1 MQKPAGPALR
11 REVGATSLALNAI
24 NLTVGSG
31 IFVLPAIVA
40 MNLGAAGFIAY
51 LLCALL
57 VILIMLCYAE
67 VGSKITVSGGSYA
80 YVEKAFG
87 PLPGFLIN
95 TLFWMGTNSLA
106 DAAVINALTDILAT
120 WFPVFHTLY
129 VRALFFMIIFGGLAW
144 VNIRG
149 VKQGARFAAVT
160 TLLKLTP
167 LILLVIVGLFSVSA
181 SNLAVKQ
188 LPDIKTIGETALI
201 LFFAF
206 MGIET
211 SLSISG
217 EIKNP
222 TKNIPKGIFMGV
234 AGVLIIYLL
243 IQFVA
248 QGVMGT
254 GLANHKDAPLAA
266 LAETIWGPVGAT
278 ILLLAGVLSMFG
290 LLTGDILTSPRILFA
305 ASEDK
310 LVPGFLSRIH
320 PKFSTPYLAI
330 IVYCAADFIFATLSD
345 FKRLAELA
353 SSSLL
358 IIYLAVVLATIRLR
372 YKKDIAETGGFRIP
386 GGLLIPLL
394 AIIVVCWF
402 LSHITMAEVKAMAI
416 FFSVLTALFFIN
428 KLVRR
433 RMGLPVESH
442 DKPQ

>member
-1 MQKPAGPALR
+1 MQKPAEPTLR
-11 REVGATSLALNAI
+11 REVGANSLALNAI

-51 LLCALL
+51 LLCGLL

-120 WFPVFHTLY
+120 WFPVFHTQY
-129 VRALFFMIIFGGLAW
+129 VRILFFIIIFSGLAW

-149 VKQGARFAAVT
+149 VKQGARFAVAA

-167 LILLVIVGLFSVSA
+167 LVLLVIFGLFSVSG

-188 LPDIKTIGETALI
+188 LPGISAIGETSLI

-222 TKNIPKGIFMGV
+222 MRNIPRGIFMGV

-248 QGVMGT
+248 QGVMGAS
-254 GLANHKDAPLAA
+254 LASYKDAPLAA
-266 LAETIWGPVGAT
+266 LAEIVWGPVGAT

-290 LLTGDILTSPRILFA
+290 LLTGDILSSPRVLFA
-305 ASEDK
+305 ASKDK

-320 PKFSTPYLAI
+320 PKFATPYWAI
-330 IVYCAADFIFATLSD
+330 IAYCVAGFTFATLSD

-358 IIYLAVVLATIRLR
+358 IIYLAVALATIRLR
-372 YKKDIAETGGFRIP
+372 YKKEIAETGGFRIP
-386 GGLLIPLL
+386 GGLLVPIL

-402 LSHITMAEVKAMAI
+402 LSHITRAEVKAMII
-416 FFSVLTALFFIN
+416 FFGALTAIFFIN

-433 RMGLPVESH
+433 RMGLPF
-442 DKPQ
+442 KPHERTE

>member
-1 MQKPAGPALR
+1 MQKPAEPSLR

-24 NLTVGSG
+24 NLTIGSG

-40 MNLGAAGFIAY
+40 KNLGAAGFIAY

-67 VGSKITVSGGSYA
+67 VGSKITATGGSYA

-95 TLFWMGTNSLA
+95 TLFWMGFSSLA

-120 WFPVFHTLY
+120 WFPLFHINY
-129 VRALFFMIIFGGLAW
+129 VRAIFFTLIFGGLAW

-149 VKQGARFAAVT
+149 VKQGARFAVGV
-160 TLLKLTP
+160 TLLKLMP
-167 LILLVIVGLFSVSA
+167 LLLLVVVGLFSIA
-181 SNLAVKQ
+181 PANLAVKH
-188 LPDIKTIGETALI
+188 LPGINTIGETALI

-217 EIKNP
+217 EIKDP
-222 TKNIPKGIFMGV
+222 KKNIPKGIFMGV

-248 QGVMGT
+248 QGVMGAN
-254 GLANHKDAPLAA
+254 LANYKDAPLAA
-266 LAETIWGPVGAT
+266 LAEMIWGPVGAT

-290 LLTGDILTSPRILFA
+290 LLTGDILTSPRVLFA

-320 PKFSTPYLAI
+320 PKFATPYWAI
-330 IVYCAADFIFATLSD
+330 IVYCVAGLIFATASD
-345 FKRLAELA
+345 FTQLGKLA

-358 IIYLAVVLATIRLR
+358 IIYLAIVLATIRLR
-372 YKKDIAETGGFRIP
+372 YKKSMAETGGFRIP
-386 GGLLIPLL
+386 GGLVVPIL

-402 LSHITMAEVKAMAI
+402 LSHITLVEIKAMII
-416 FFSVLTALFFIN
+416 FFGVLTAIFFIN
-428 KLVRR
+428 KGVRK
-433 RMGLPVESH
+433 RMQLPDENPG
-442 DKPQ
+442 KPE

>member
-1 MQKPAGPALR
+1 MQKPAEPALR

-51 LLCALL
+51 LLCGLL

-95 TLFWMGTNSLA
+95 TLFWMGFSSLA

-120 WFPVFHTLY
+120 WFPIFHINY
-129 VRALFFMIIFGGLAW
+129 VRAIFFAFIFGGLAW

-149 VKQGARFAAVT
+149 VKQGARFAVAA

-167 LILLVIVGLFSVSA
+167 LVLLVIFGLFSVSA

-188 LPDIKTIGETALI
+188 LPGISAIGETSLI

-211 SLSISG
+211 SLNISG

-222 TKNIPKGIFMGV
+222 KKNIPKGIFMGV

-243 IQFVA
+243 IQLVA
-248 QGVMGT
+248 QGVMGAS
-254 GLANHKDAPLAA
+254 LASHKDAPLAA
-266 LAETIWGPVGAT
+266 LAEIVWGPVGAT

-290 LLTGDILTSPRILFA
+290 LLSGDILTSPRVLFA

-310 LVPGFLSRIH
+310 QVPGFLNRIH
-320 PKFSTPYLAI
+320 PKFATPYWAI
-330 IVYCAADFIFATLSD
+330 IVYCAAGLIFATLSD
-345 FKRLAELA
+345 FTQLGKLA

-372 YKKDIAETGGFRIP
+372 YKKSMAETGGFRIP
-386 GGLLIPLL
+386 GGLVVPIF

-402 LSHITMAEVKAMAI
+402 LSHITRAEVKAMII
-416 FFSVLTALFFIN
+416 FFGALTAIFFIN

-433 RMGLPVESH
+433 RMGLPF
-442 DKPQ
+442 KPHERTE

>member
-1 MQKPAGPALR
+1 
-11 REVGATSLALNAI
+11 
-24 NLTVGSG
+24 
-31 IFVLPAIVA
+31 
-40 MNLGAAGFIAY
+40 
-51 LLCALL
+51 
-57 VILIMLCYAE
+57 
-67 VGSKITVSGGSYA
+67 
-80 YVEKAFG
+80 
-87 PLPGFLIN
+87 
-95 TLFWMGTNSLA
+95 
-106 DAAVINALTDILAT
+106 
-120 WFPVFHTLY
+120 
-129 VRALFFMIIFGGLAW
+129 
-144 VNIRG
+144 
-149 VKQGARFAAVT
+149 
-160 TLLKLTP
+160 
-167 LILLVIVGLFSVSA
+167 VGLFSVSA

-217 EIKNP
+217 EIKDP
-222 TKNIPKGIFMGV
+222 KKNIPKGIFMGV

-248 QGVMGT
+248 QGVMGAD
-254 GLANHKDAPLAA
+254 LANHKDAPLAA
-266 LAETIWGPVGAT
+266 LAEMIWGPVGAT

-290 LLTGDILTSPRILFA
+290 LLTGDILTSPRVLFA
-305 ASEDK
+305 ASDDK

-330 IVYCAADFIFATLSD
+330 IVYCTADFIFATLSD

-358 IIYLAVVLATIRLR
+358 IIYLTVVLATIRLR

-386 GGLLIPLL
+386 GGLLIPIL

-402 LSHITMAEVKAMAI
+402 LLHITMAEVKAMAI

-442 DKPQ
+442 DKPR

>member
-1 MQKPAGPALR
+1 MQKPAEPALR

-51 LLCALL
+51 LLCGLL

-95 TLFWMGTNSLA
+95 TLFWMGFSSLA

-120 WFPVFHTLY
+120 WFPIFHINY
-129 VRALFFMIIFGGLAW
+129 VRAIFFAFIFGGLAW

-149 VKQGARFAAVT
+149 VKQGARFAVAA

-167 LILLVIVGLFSVSA
+167 LVLLVIFGLFSVSA

-188 LPDIKTIGETALI
+188 LPGISAIGETSLI

-211 SLSISG
+211 SLNISG

-222 TKNIPKGIFMGV
+222 KKNIPKGIFMGV

-243 IQFVA
+243 IQLVA
-248 QGVMGT
+248 QGVMGAS
-254 GLANHKDAPLAA
+254 LASHKDAPLAA
-266 LAETIWGPVGAT
+266 LAEIVWGPVGAT

-290 LLTGDILTSPRILFA
+290 LLTGDILSSPRVLFA
-305 ASEDK
+305 ASKDK

-320 PKFSTPYLAI
+320 PKFATPYWAI
-330 IVYCAADFIFATLSD
+330 IAYCVAGFIFATLSD

-353 SSSLL
+353 SSSLQ
-358 IIYLAVVLATIRLR
+358 
-372 YKKDIAETGGFRIP
+372 K
-386 GGLLIPLL
+386 
-394 AIIVVCWF
+394 
-402 LSHITMAEVKAMAI
+402 
-416 FFSVLTALFFIN
+416 
-428 KLVRR
+428 
-433 RMGLPVESH
+433 
-442 DKPQ
+442 